1 MIFSNCPKLFVT
13 NKSVVLTSFLNV
25 NPNLVDG
32 SFFLTFAEQNKIP
45 KAGKNE
51 KTVSI
56 FLLLLL
62 AGLLFYRQRNS
73 LDPFIINV
81 STLTT
86 QMEGQRPSPGT
97 HPLHFCYWG

>member
-13 NKSVVLTSFLNV
+13 NKSVGLTSFLNV

-32 SFFLTFAEQNKIP
+32 SFFLTFAEQNKRP
-45 KAGKNE
+45 TPENE

-62 AGLLFYRQRNS
+62 VGLLFYQQRNS
-73 LDPFIINV
+73 LDHFIINV

-86 QMEGQRPSPGT
+86 KMEGQRPSPGT
-97 HPLHFCYWG
+97 HP